1 MPFLVAGA
9 MLLVA
14 ALARR
19 VSVSGVLTT
28 APASL
33 GQVALKR
40 TIFGAFG
47 LLALAAPAAA
57 DDQTTCRAGGDDGIA
72 ACSRLIFANPSNA
85 SAFFSRC
92 FAYNNKGDYDR
103 AITDMN
109 EAIRLDPENAVAF
122 SNRGLAYAGRGD
134 NDRAIA
140 DYNEAIRLDAK
151 SAAAFANHGNAYRDK
166 RDYDRAIA
174 DYSEA
179 IRLDPKLTA
188 AAEAKAAVAKV

>member
-1 MPFLVAGA
+1 MPLLVAGA
-9 MLLVA
+9 MMLVA

-40 TIFGAFG
+40 TIFAAFG
-47 LLALAAPAAA
+47 LLALAVPAAA
-57 DDQTTCRAGGDDGIA
+57 DDQTTCRAGGDNGIA
-72 ACSRLIFANPSNA
+72 ACSRLIVANPRNA
-85 SAFFSRC
+85 SAFVSRG

-109 EAIRLDPENAVAF
+109 EALRLDPRNAVVF
-122 SNRGLAYAGRGD
+122 SNRGNAYFNKRD
-134 NDRAIA
+134 YDRAIA
-140 DYNEAIRLDAK
+140 DFSEAIRLDPK
-151 SAAAFANHGNAYRDK
+151 YIIAFNNRGIAYRNK
-166 RDYDRAIA
+166 GENDRAIA

-179 IRLDPKLTA
+179 IRL
-188 AAEAKAAVAKV
+188 

>member
-72 ACSRLIFANPSNA
+72 ACSRLIVASPRNA
-85 SAFFSRC
+85 SAFVSRG

-109 EAIRLDPENAVAF
+109 EAIRLDPKNPSPF
-122 SNRGLAYAGRGD
+122 NNSGFAYA
-134 NDRAIA
+134 
-140 DYNEAIRLDAK
+140 E
-151 SAAAFANHGNAYRDK
+151 K

-174 DYSEA
+174 GYSEA
-179 IRLDPKLTA
+179 IRLNPKFALA
-188 AAEAKAAVAKV
+188 LINR